1 MAVAK
6 TYVGAKAYITIDNQ
20 IVGLFDSCSYSVSI
34 GAEPIH
40 LLGRYS
46 PDEIVHTS
54 YEAVQLDCSGFRV
67 IGHGFHVLPKA
78 PKLEDL
84 LNLESIQIS
93 VINRDSAPG
102 STPILTVN
110 KCIPIRWGTGYA
122 AKSTSRISISYLGT
136 SVSDEAGNQAENT
149 PITLP

>member
-1 MAVAK
+1 MVAK
-6 TYVGAKAYITIDNQ
+6 VFSGAKAYITIDNQ
-20 IVGLFDSCSYSVSI
+20 IVGLFDSCNYSVSVS
-34 GAEPIH
+34 AEAIH

-46 PDEIVHTS
+46 ADEIVHTA

-67 IGHGFHVLPKA
+67 IGQGFHILPKA

-93 VINRDSAPG
+93 VIDRGGQPG
-102 STPILTVN
+102 DTPILTVN
-110 KCIPIRWGTGYA
+110 KCIPIRWGTGYQ
-122 AKSTSRISISYLGT
+122 AKATSRINISYLGT
-136 SVSDEAGNQAENT
+136 NVSDESGNQAEVT